1 MMQDKFF
8 IISKLGIYLKYFP
21 FSMMRTRYQFLSWPL
36 LLISAFFLLGI
47 FFVAKDAFAQVSSCP
62 GIASTQLSP
71 DGNYKATAFG
81 CVEGWTDPNDNCI
94 PAKQPPECS
103 GMSGPDCE
111 RKLNWYAANVDVF
124 GVNKKVLVTRP
135 DTGKSVV
142 VMTIDIGPACSRELA
157 NGPLIDLSYSAAT
170 YLGNGG
176 GGNYET
182 VSAKAVAD
190 DTPLGPTD
198 GSGISTLPSTGNGT
212 TTGGGGSYS
221 LSLKVRLKP
230 GTKDTYLINRATA
243 QAYGG
248 GSASAGTGQGAPA
261 GSVDA
266 NCKPTGTLPSDPG
279 AELKNKYNINTEGF
293 SSAGIINIYEMFTC
307 ISTSKVPTL
316 LNGVTTTVHSGISP
330 SLGSIGMDCNATCNV
345 WIPEGTNAFKF
356 ILTHEFGHVINIMA
370 PRGATHSTE
379 LSNAWSQEG
388 GLSPYSGP
396 YYGGQGGCPVKGDGE
411 DYAEMVAYY
420 LNPTLGGKTGAC
432 DSRDDP
438 KNSLFE
444 DTHFPLHLAV
454 AKQVL

>member
-1 MMQDKFF
+1 MQDKFST
-8 IISKLGIYLKYFP
+8 ISKLGMYLKNFP

-157 NGPLIDLSYSAAT
+157 QGPLIDLSYSAAT

-266 NCKPTGTLPSDPG
+266 NCTPTGSYPSDPQG
-279 AELKNKYNINTEGF
+279 ELQSKYKITTQGFGGEG
-293 SSAGIINIYEMFTC
+293 IKMIYEMVTC
-307 ISTSKVPTL
+307 VSTSKFPAVTQ
-316 LNGVTTTVHSGISP
+316 GVSTTIHNAISP
-330 SLGSIGMDCNATCNV
+330 SIGSIGMDCDSTCNI
-345 WIPEGTNAFKF
+345 WIPEGTSAFKF
-356 ILTHEFGHVINIMA
+356 ILTHEFGHVINIMNT
-370 PRGATHSTE
+370 REVSHSTE
-379 LSNAWSQEG
+379 LTNAHEKEG

-396 YYGGQGGCPVKGDGE
+396 YYGGQGGCPVKGAGE

-420 LNPTLGGKTGAC
+420 LNPSLGGKTGAC
-432 DSRDDP
+432 DSRENP

>member
-1 MMQDKFF
+1 MMHAKKQLLNWPIIFIYSVFLMGVFF
-8 IISKLGIYLKYFP
+8 IA
-21 FSMMRTRYQFLSWPL
+21 R
-36 LLISAFFLLGI
+36 
-47 FFVAKDAFAQVSSCP
+47 DAFAQVSSCT
-62 GIASTQLSP
+62 GIASTQESP

-81 CVEGWTDPNDNCI
+81 CVDGWTDPNDNCI

-103 GMSGPDCE
+103 GLSGPDCE

-182 VSAKAVAD
+182 VTAKRVAD

-198 GSGISTLPSTGNGT
+198 GSGISTLPSTGSGT
-212 TTGGGGSYS
+212 TTGGGGGSYS

-230 GTKDTYLINRATA
+230 DTKDTYLINRATA

-248 GSASAGTGQGAPA
+248 GSATASSSGQGAPP
-261 GSVDA
+261 GSVDGQ
-266 NCKPTGTLPSDPG
+266 CKPTGSLPSDPG
-279 AELKNKYNINTEGF
+279 AELKSKYGISTSGF
-293 SSAGIINIYEMFTC
+293 SSAGIINIYELFTC
-307 ISTSKVPTL
+307 VSNSKVPTL
-316 LNGVTTTVHSGISP
+316 LTGVSTTIHSDISP
-330 SLGSIGMDCNATCNV
+330 TIGGIGMDCDSTCNI

-356 ILTHEFGHVINIMA
+356 ILSHELGHVLYYSN
-370 PRGATHSTE
+370 PRETMHVSE
-379 LSNAWSQEG
+379 FENAYSSEG

-396 YYGGQGGCPVKGDGE
+396 YYGGQGACPVKGSAE
-411 DYAEMVAYY
+411 DYAELVAYY
-420 LNPTLGGKTGAC
+420 LNPTQGGKTGAC
-432 DSRDDP
+432 DAREDP
-438 KNSLFE
+438 KNSLFQ
-444 DTHFPLHLAV
+444 DTHFPLHLNV
-454 AKQVL
+454 GKQVL